1 MKKFLLT
8 SMLCIITTFAFGQ
21 GQVKKFTP
29 HGNPIQMDKS
39 GDTILTEMKKTVIPQ
54 FKLMTY
60 QDSLT
65 GASMKYYLYVP
76 KTFRPGEKLPLV
88 MFMADA
94 SCAGTDKPIDKPL
107 TQGWGGLVWA
117 TEESQKEHP
126 CFVLVPTYSEQSV
139 DDEFNRSKEVDMTI
153 RLLNNVVSRYGVD
166 RDRLYTT
173 GQSMGG
179 MMSFYFNIAYPNLF
193 AASIF
198 VGSQWDTSKM
208 NSFVGN
214 KFFYIVAEGDEK
226 ASAGMKS
233 LGEVLTA
240 NEEKYGSASWS
251 AKLPEDEQN
260 ELVGKL
266 LSEGHSINFISFTK
280 GSVLPANGSGIE
292 HMWSFDYAYKLE
304 AVRDWLFKQKRATRS
319 NKLAASLKNPN
330 GKDVLV
336 AAYRGDWHG
345 TTANSINSIMK
356 SINKGAA
363 IAILDT
369 TSVSKDYLRD
379 VLSLAKGKILLM
391 FWKPQSMLDDIK
403 SVAEETGT
411 TDIVLLGNTDKDD
424 TFACVPTIDL
434 DAKDAKSRI
443 ATIENE
449 RPVAVILQYKND
461 NNKLL
466 PTAISQLQGKM
477 RIGFNTTPG
486 HAGSHN
492 DAVRHEMDNT
502 WGELIKQGG
511 TLLVTNEIKPLL
523 KWLKGTM
530 NGHNE
535 SWKKQR
541 HE

>member
-1 MKKFLLT
+1 MKKFFMTTL
-8 SMLCIITTFAFGQ
+8 MCIITMLAAGQ
-21 GQVKKFTP
+21 EQVVQNARR
-29 HGNPIQMDKS
+29 GNPIQMDKS

-54 FKLMTY
+54 FKLMVY

-76 KTFRPGEKLPLV
+76 KTYREGDKLPLV

-94 SCAGTDKPIDKPL
+94 SCAGTDKPIDKSL
-107 TQGWGGLVWA
+107 TQGWGALVWA

-126 CFVLVPTYSEQSV
+126 CFVLVPTYSAQSV
-139 DDEFNRSKEVDMTI
+139 DDDFHRTDEVDMTI
-153 RLLNNVVSRYGVD
+153 RLLNNVVSRYGID
-166 RDRLYTT
+166 RDRIYTT

-214 KFFYIVAEGDEK
+214 KFFYIVAGGDEK

-240 NEEKYGSASWS
+240 NGEKYGYGSWS

-260 ELVGKL
+260 ARVGRL
-266 LSEGHSINFISFTK
+266 LAEGHDINFISFTK
-280 GSVLPANGSGIE
+280 GTVLPPDGSGVE

-304 AVRDWLFKQKRATRS
+304 AVRDWLFKQKRATRT
-319 NKLAASLKNPN
+319 NGLLASLKNPN
-330 GKDVLV
+330 GKDILV

-345 TTANSINSIMK
+345 TTANSIHAIK
-356 SINKGAA
+356 KTYEKGAA
-363 IAILDT
+363 IAVIDT
-369 TSVSKDYLRD
+369 VSASKDYLRD

-391 FWKPQSMLDDIK
+391 FWNPQVMIDDIK
-403 SVAEETGT
+403 EVAKETGT
-411 TDIVLLGNTDKDD
+411 TDIVLLGNTDKDE
-424 TFACVPTIDL
+424 TFMCVPTIDL
-434 DAKDAKSRI
+434 DAKNAKERI
-443 ATIENE
+443 ATIKSV
-449 RPVAVILQYKND
+449 RPVAAILQYQND
-461 NNKLL
+461 DNKLL
-466 PTAISQLQGKM
+466 SNAISSLQGKM

-492 DAVRHEMDNT
+492 DSVRHKMDNT
-502 WGELIKQGG
+502 WGELIEKGG
-511 TLLVTNEIKPLL
+511 TVLVTNEIKPLL

-530 NGHNE
+530 
-535 SWKKQR
+535 K
-541 HE
+541 

>member
-1 MKKFLLT
+1 MRKFLMT
-8 SMLCIITTFAFGQ
+8 MMLCLLTMCAAGQ
-21 GQVKKFTP
+21 EQVEQNAG
-29 HGNPIQMDKS
+29 HGNPIKIDKS
-39 GDTILTEMKKTVIPQ
+39 GDTILTEMKKNVIPQ

-76 KTFRPGEKLPLV
+76 KNYQAGEKLPLV

-94 SCAGTDKPIDKPL
+94 SCAGTDKPIDKSL
-107 TQGWGGLVWA
+107 TQGWGALVWA

-126 CFVLVPTYSEQSV
+126 CFVLVPTYSAQSV
-139 DDEFNRSKEVDMTI
+139 DDNFHRSKEVDMTI

-214 KFFYIVAEGDEK
+214 KFFYIVAGGDDK

-240 NEEKYGSASWS
+240 NQEKYGYGSWS

-280 GSVLPANGSGIE
+280 GSVLPADGTGME
-292 HMWSFDYAYKLE
+292 HMCSFDYAYKLE
-304 AVRDWLFKQKRATRS
+304 AVRDWLFKQKRDTRS
-319 NKLAASLKNPN
+319 NDLVASLKNPN

-363 IAILDT
+363 IAIIDT
-369 TSVSKDYLRD
+369 VSASKDYLRD

-391 FWKPQSMLDDIK
+391 FWNPQSMLNDIK
-403 SVAEETGT
+403 VVAEETGT

-424 TFACVPTIDL
+424 AFTCIPTLDL
-434 DAKDAKSRI
+434 DAKDAKNRL
-443 ATIENE
+443 ATIERV
-449 RPVAVILQYKND
+449 RPAAVILQYKSD

-466 PTAISQLQGKM
+466 PKAISQLKGKM
-477 RIGFNTTPG
+477 RIGFNTTKG
-486 HAGSHN
+486 HAGSH
-492 DAVRHEMDNT
+492 DDSIRHKMDNT
-502 WGELIKQGG
+502 WGELIDKGG
-511 TLLVTNEIKPLL
+511 TVMVTNEIKPLL
-523 KWLKGTM
+523 KWLKGTL
-530 NGHNE
+530 
-535 SWKKQR
+535 K
-541 HE
+541 